1 MGGDGVTVVT
11 VMTVLLGYPLK
22 LYGTVTVTAFSA
34 AAGGGEAGRKPCK
47 RESRGNVWHT
57 ALLARCSVLHP
68 VNAGRKNRGR
78 FF

>member
-22 LYGTVTVTAFSA
+22 LYGTVTVTASPA

-47 RESRGNVWHT
+47 KGVQRER
-57 ALLARCSVLHP
+57 LAHCLACKV
-68 VNAGRKNRGR
+68 
-78 FF
+78 

>member
-47 RESRGNVWHT
+47 KGVQRAHC
-57 ALLARCSVLHP
+57 LACKV
-68 VNAGRKNRGR
+68 
-78 FF
+78 